1 MVQNFHPPD
10 YLAVSPILFKELIIG
25 MISSTDVESE
35 KFNFFIGN
43 VLGHNIFVVLQ
54 ITNQLSNK

>member
-10 YLAVSPILFKELIIG
+10 YLAVSSFLFKESIIG
-25 MISSTDVESE
+25 MISSTNVESE

-54 ITNQLSNK
+54 ITNQ